1 MKTLKQIA
9 VWSFAA
15 FMLLAAASCKNSSQP
30 ASEPVSMTTSGDTLT
45 IDEVLSRADSLVGQA
60 VILEGVCTHIC
71 EHGGQKIFLMG
82 SDDTQMLR
90 VEASKQLGSFPKE
103 TVNSI
108 VAVEGVIVEDRIDEA
123 YLRQWEQQLEA
134 AAQSSAQ
141 EHATQGCSVE
151 QQARGESAT
160 ATARARIENYRQKIA
175 QRKQQQGKD
184 YLSFYHAEASA
195 YRIK

>member
-1 MKTLKQIA
+1 
-9 VWSFAA
+9 
-15 FMLLAAASCKNSSQP
+15 
-30 ASEPVSMTTSGDTLT
+30 MTTSGDTLT
-45 IDEVLSRADSLVGQA
+45 IDEALSRADSLVGQT

-108 VAVEGVIVEDRIDEA
+108 VTVEGVIVEDRIDEA

-175 QRKQQQGKD
+175 QRKQEQGKD

>member
-15 FMLLAAASCKNSSQP
+15 FMLLAATSCKNSSQP

-60 VILEGVCTHIC
+60 VILEGVCTHNV
-71 EHGGQKIFLMG
+71 EHGGQKTGLMG
-82 SDDTQMLR
+82 RDNTQR
-90 VEASKQLGSFPKE
+90 VRAEASKQLGSFPKE

-175 QRKQQQGKD
+175 QRKQEQGKD

>member
-30 ASEPVSMTTSGDTLT
+30 TSEPVSMAASGDTLT

-60 VILEGVCTHIC
+60 VVLEGVCTHIC

-134 AAQSSAQ
+134 ASQSSTQ
-141 EHATQGCSVE
+141 GHATQECSVE

-160 ATARARIENYRQKIA
+160 ATARARIENYRRKIA
-175 QRKQQQGKD
+175 QRKQEQGKD

>member
-1 MKTLKQIA
+1 
-9 VWSFAA
+9 
-15 FMLLAAASCKNSSQP
+15 
-30 ASEPVSMTTSGDTLT
+30 
-45 IDEVLSRADSLVGQA
+45 
-60 VILEGVCTHIC
+60 
-71 EHGGQKIFLMG
+71 
-82 SDDTQMLR
+82 MLR

-160 ATARARIENYRQKIA
+160 ATARTRIENYRQKIA